1 MQQSAPQEQTIFLRR
16 FFASATVPI
25 ETISICLAAKRLKRS
40 KWTTRRKVHARDRQN
55 KSARMSLEYKLRLK
69 NILHQA
75 SSNQGRECPGRSC
88 RGRPKNHDLEE
99 NHLESQSKPDLR
111 LDPQLQRGYSLYD
124 AYAGGGHTL
133 DL

>member
-1 MQQSAPQEQTIFLRR
+1 MKVRR
-16 FFASATVPI
+16 Y
-25 ETISICLAAKRLKRS
+25 ELGM
-40 KWTTRRKVHARDRQN
+40 N
-55 KSARMSLEYKLRLK
+55 Y
-69 NILHQA
+69 
-75 SSNQGRECPGRSC
+75 
-88 RGRPKNHDLEE
+88 LEE